1 MSSGMSEEELYSQ
14 ARKRVEERKGFYI
27 HFALYIAVN
36 ILIGDY
42 MGGYRSGVSVV
53 CLPLRWLGH
62 RHLVSLL
69 GGLRLLTTNRLGEKT
84 DRKGSGEAEE
94 KRKLIF
100 PFAAEEA

>member
-1 MSSGMSEEELYSQ
+1 M
-14 ARKRVEERKGFYI
+14 
-27 HFALYIAVN
+27 
-36 ILIGDY
+36 
-42 MGGYRSGVSVV
+42 V